1 MATDNSPD
9 PTVGSDVGDR
19 LSDTIGL
26 DSIPDAVVIA
36 DAQTRHIV
44 YANAAANELFDCE
57 PGALIGRVQTGLHP
71 PGNADAYAEAFER
84 GLRGERVDRLRSG
97 DPLFIETAGGDRVP
111 VEITVQTMTV
121 DGTEHLMGLFRESSA
136 QLARERTLE
145 RTTGRLKTLLETLPV
160 PVAVL
165 DTDGT
170 VRRWNR
176 AAEET
181 FGYRAEQIV
190 GREYSLLPDADEFAS
205 LLDRVTEG
213 EMLED
218 YRTALRA
225 ENGSRVPVEVNLRP
239 IYEDG
244 SVSGVVGTAV
254 DLSDRHQREQQL
266 DVLHRV
272 ARHNLR
278 NELTIIGGWAEVL
291 EDTVSESG
299 KAAREIMGASDR
311 LLELSDEIVKLRHTV
326 SEGGHDARPRDIG
339 NVLTTLSTQLR
350 ADESVADAELATDVA
365 DGQVREKAA
374 EAALELFDNIL
385 NCHGSAAI
393 RVDAEV
399 VANHVEL
406 SVESDTPLF
415 CSGERVLIQE
425 GTETALGHARGIRIA
440 RSYLTLQSVGGAA
453 TLEPGPAETPAAT
466 LRVDLPQT
474 GATVSSDGHS

>member
-1 MATDNSPD
+1 MATDNSPN
-9 PTVGSDVGDR
+9 PTAGSDVGDR

-36 DAQTRHIV
+36 DARTRHIV
-44 YANAAANELFDCE
+44 YTNPAANELFECD
-57 PGALIGRVQTGLHP
+57 PGALIGRVQTELHP
-71 PGNADAYAEAFER
+71 PGDADAYAEAFER
-84 GLRGERVDRLRSG
+84 GLKGERVDRLRSG
-97 DPLFIETAGGDRVP
+97 DPLFIETASGDHVP
-111 VEITVQTMTV
+111 VEITVQIMTV
-121 DGTEHLMGLFRESSA
+121 DGTEHLMGVFRESSA
-136 QLARERTLE
+136 QLARERALE
-145 RTTGRLKTLLETLPV
+145 RTTGRLETLLETLPV
-160 PVAVL
+160 PVTVL

-181 FGYRAEQIV
+181 FGYRAERIV

-213 EMLED
+213 ETLED

-225 ENGSRVPVEVNLRP
+225 KDGSRVPVEVNLRP
-239 IYEDG
+239 VYQDG
-244 SVSGVVGTAV
+244 SVSGVVGTAI
-254 DLSDRHQREQQL
+254 DLSDRYQREQQL

-278 NELTIIGGWAEVL
+278 NELTIIGGWAETL
-291 EDTVSESG
+291 GNTVSESG

-311 LLELSDEIVKLRHTV
+311 LLELSDEIVELRNTV
-326 SEGGHDARPRDIG
+326 SESSHDARPRDIG

-350 ADESVADAELATDVA
+350 ADENVADAELAIDVA
-365 DGQVREKAA
+365 DCQVQGKAA
-374 EAALELFDNIL
+374 EAALELFDNML
-385 NCHGSAAI
+385 NCHGDAAVS
-393 RVDAEV
+393 VDADV

-406 SVESDTPLF
+406 CVESDTPLF

-425 GTETALGHARGIRIA
+425 GTETALRHARGIKIA

-453 TLEPGPAETPAAT
+453 TLEPGPADTPAAT
-466 LRVDLPQT
+466 LRIDLPQT
-474 GATVSSDGHS
+474 GTPVSSDHHG